1 MKKFLLFFV
10 MTGIRLA
17 VIACPACEARQ
28 PRLLR
33 GIVHGRGPE
42 DLWDYFILFTAI
54 LIFGYTLFYSVK
66 YLVRPGETSGSHIK
80 NFILNDE

>member
-1 MKKFLLFFV
+1 MKKILFMIFTIGIFLP
-10 MTGIRLA
+10 A
-17 VIACPACEARQ
+17 VACPACEARQ

-42 DLWDYFILFTAI
+42 GVWDYCILFTAI
-54 LIFGYTLFYSVK
+54 LIFGFTLFYSVK

>member
-1 MKKFLLFFV
+1 MKTLFFV
-10 MTGIRLA
+10 FLVTGICLSAR
-17 VIACPACEARQ
+17 ACPACEARQ

-42 DLWDYFILFTAI
+42 DVWDYLILFIALLI
-54 LIFGYTLFYSVK
+54 LGYTLFYSVK